1 MKKIIAAAVAA
12 SMVVPCFSV
21 SAAERVK
28 EVSSVYGDKSEIHIV
43 YNDKVVKYDDVKPV
57 NTDGR
62 VMIPFR
68 AALENMGAIVDYL
81 GFLEDKIRK
90 YVSSSITR
98 GKVDIY
104 LNVENYE
111 TADKQITLNKEIA
124 KNYIDVLYQLRDEFG
139 LKDDITVSN
148 VASNPDIFSTERVE
162 EDEEALWNTVKTVL
176 DGALS
181 DFIAMREREG
191 ERIQKDLCERIDYM
205 RTLVKEVDERSPQ
218 TVKEYSDKLY
228 EKIKEV
234 LDGKEID
241 EARILTEVAIY
252 ADKVAVNEETVRL
265 GSHFEEFD
273 TIINSGSPA
282 GRKLDFLIQEINR
295 EVNTIGSKA
304 SDIEIAKTVVTLKG
318 EIEKLREQIQ
328 NIE

>member
-1 MKKIIAAAVAA
+1 MLKSMTGYGRREAVTEGKKILVEIK
-12 SMVVPCFSV
+12 SV
-21 SAAERVK
+21 NHRYS
-28 EVSSVYGDKSEIHIV
+28 D
-43 YNDKVVKYDDVKPV
+43 YNIKVQ
-57 NTDGR
+57 R
-62 VMIPFR
+62 H
-68 AALENMGAIVDYL
+68 L

-90 YVSSSITR
+90 HVSSAITR

-111 TADKQITLNKEIA
+111 SADKEITLNIPMA
-124 KNYIDVLYQLRDEFG
+124 KNYIDVLHQLRDEFG
-139 LKDDITVSN
+139 LKDDITVSS
-148 VASNPDIFSTERVE
+148 VARNADIFQTELLK
-162 EDEEALWNTVKTVL
+162 EDEEQLWNTVKSVL
-176 DGALS
+176 DEALG
-181 DFIAMREREG
+181 DFVAMREREG
-191 ERIQKDLCERIDYM
+191 SRIEKDLCDRIEYM
-205 RTLVKEVDERSPQ
+205 RTLVKTVEDRSPQ
-218 TVKEYSDKLY
+218 TVREYSDRLY

-234 LDGKEID
+234 LDGREID
-241 EARILTEVAIY
+241 ESRILTEVAIY

-265 GSHFEEFD
+265 SSHFVEFGE
-273 TIINSGSPA
+273 IISSGEPA